1 MLKPLPAQVDWQVDG
16 VFKEVET
23 LNPWRIRDEVSTTQA
38 LNNAQPVD
46 VDVAAELVEVADVV
60 VVAAPIVVY
69 ICILQPPPHLD
80 EESPAQATLQ
90 SDAVALAGAPPTSAL
105 PQ

>member
-1 MLKPLPAQVDWQVDG
+1 

-38 LNNAQPVD
+38 LDNAQPVD
-46 VDVAAELVEVADVV
+46 VEVAAELVEVADVV
-60 VVAAPIVVY
+60 VLVVAAPVDVY

-90 SDAVALAGAPPTSAL
+90 SDAVALAGVPPT
-105 PQ
+105 